1 MRSPTDNIGLALV
14 KILFIR
20 MILGNDVWPEFL
32 KSSYIWLGV
41 GIIVQSSKC
50 YKHDIYGSE
59 HSYFGELNRYPFF
72 CF

>member
-1 MRSPTDNIGLALV
+1 
-14 KILFIR
+14 
-20 MILGNDVWPEFL
+20 MILGNNVWPEFL

-41 GIIVQSSKC
+41 GIIQSSKC

-59 HSYFGELNRYPFF
+59 QSYFDELNRYLFF